1 MADEAPVTN
10 PNPESS
16 TPADEPNPYTL
27 GGESAVDINPL
38 MGVHED
44 LPDPDATPETPS
56 EEVPKEADEQ
66 KPTET
71 PSETPTETPEKVE
84 VLGRE
89 FEVENLK
96 KILENGESYQERLAA
111 LEASE
116 QSNKE
121 LLEFG
126 TTYAEALNAMNSSPE
141 GAKALIDAIT
151 NAAKEKHGDALK
163 LDAVTSSAKDEL
175 DDLDDDLMSDE
186 AKAVS
191 RSLNQKLAQRDR
203 ELAQLRNEN
212 RAAHIKLTR
221 VEKLLERFE
230 PVIES
235 ARFADEADG
244 YVAQIKKE
252 FGSDVTPNELRTMM
266 RETGIQNPI
275 QAFQV
280 ATYKA
285 AQKAGYDR
293 GYQSGAKT
301 KPNMPAGDGR
311 TFDITG
317 MTADEIAERAR
328 KGQIPA

>member
-16 TPADEPNPYTL
+16 TPAEDNPYTL
-27 GGESAVDINPL
+27 GGESAVDVNPL

-44 LPDPDATPETPS
+44 LPDPDAPPTETLS
-56 EEVPKEADEQ
+56 EEVPEADEQ

-71 PSETPTETPEKVE
+71 PVEAPTETPEKVE

-89 FEVENLK
+89 FEVESLK

-126 TTYAEALNAMNSSPE
+126 STYAEALNALNSSPE

-163 LDAVTSSAKDEL
+163 LDAALSSAKDEL
-175 DDLDDDLMSDE
+175 DDLDEDLMSDE

-203 ELAQLRNEN
+203 ELASLRTEN
-212 RAAHIKLTR
+212 KAVHEKLSR
-221 VEKLLERFE
+221 VEKLLDKFE

-266 RETGIQNPI
+266 RETGIQNPV

-301 KPNMPAGDGR
+301 KPNMPVGDGR
-311 TFDITG
+311 TFDISG